1 MAAASWRKPAR
12 SRKGGRGRGK
22 TAHAGAAIQLERS
35 LQHLERIFGGM
46 FLALAYFG
54 CDQSQVQRYLTG
66 KSLKDSRISLL
77 FNGVAKIPLQM
88 FILFIG
94 AIVFSFYNFS
104 KPPVV
109 FNQTAL
115 HQIEARSEY
124 QSVVQRYD
132 AAFERRKAAAMRVAE
147 ANPAS
152 LDPPRAATQEY
163 QKR

>member
-1 MAAASWRKPAR
+1 
-12 SRKGGRGRGK
+12 
-22 TAHAGAAIQLERS
+22 
-35 LQHLERIFGGM
+35 
-46 FLALAYFG
+46 LAYFG

-66 KSLKDSRISLL
+66 KSLAHSRMSLL

-115 HQIEARSEY
+115 HQIEAIPGY
-124 QSVVQRYD
+124 QHVVERYD
-132 AAFERRKAAAMRVAE
+132 AAFEQRREAAVQVAE
-147 ANPAS
+147 ANS
-152 LDPPRAATQEY
+152 GSFDPPPVITEAY
-163 QKR
+163 QNTEKEF